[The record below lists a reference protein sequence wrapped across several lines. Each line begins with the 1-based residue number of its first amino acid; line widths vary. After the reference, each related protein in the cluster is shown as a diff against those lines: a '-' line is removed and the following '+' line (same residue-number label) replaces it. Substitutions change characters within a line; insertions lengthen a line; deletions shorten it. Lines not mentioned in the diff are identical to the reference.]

1 MGEFAWLLPL
11 IGGALGWLWRHRR
24 RRSAVAPTP
33 GRLRRFGSLL
43 SANVT
48 LATERM
54 EHQIAAGKSAEEIA
68 QLRHQTTMLAEEVRR
83 LTAELADIKAL
94 LAAALAGSSDSGSG
108 SPESDPTRSSA

>member
-11 IGGALGWLWRHRR
+11 IGGVIGWLWRHRR

-54 EHQIAAGKSAEEIA
+54 EFQIARGKWDEELT
-68 QLRHQTTMLAEEVRR
+68 QLRHQNAMLLEEVRR
-83 LTAELADIKAL
+83 LTEEVIEVKKL
-94 LAAALAGSSDSGSG
+94 LAAALAAGNGSPSG
-108 SPESDPTRSSA
+108 SPESDPTGSSA

>member
-11 IGGALGWLWRHRR
+11 IGGVIGWLWRHRR

-54 EHQIAAGKSAEEIA
+54 EFQIARGKWDEELT
-68 QLRHQTTMLAEEVRR
+68 QLRHQNAMLAEEVRR